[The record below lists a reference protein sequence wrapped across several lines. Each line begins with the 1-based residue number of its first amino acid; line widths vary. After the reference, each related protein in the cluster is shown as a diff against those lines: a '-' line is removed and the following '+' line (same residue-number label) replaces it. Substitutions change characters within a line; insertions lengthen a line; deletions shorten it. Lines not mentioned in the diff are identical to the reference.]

1 MYPKEV
7 FPVKR
12 KTKWILSSLVLLLA
26 IGLGVG
32 GWLYYGFQRDQ
43 IATLEDF
50 SLSMKIVQKPSDKN
64 EGTITVQCTLRNN
77 TPWPQR
83 IAYSGSVFTPFSY
96 NEALGRPDPT
106 LQSTLSVTDQ
116 PVLLP
121 FESITEM
128 YTFNSEDRYHFYAG
142 WGEGTLL
149 GCKAWFSCIPLKK
162 FEENHTFSDWNEC
175 KVDLKDIPL

>member
-1 MYPKEV
+1 M
-7 FPVKR
+7 KR
-12 KTKWILSSLVLLLA
+12 KTKWMLGSLVLLLA
-26 IGLGVG
+26 IGLGIG

-50 SLSMKIVQKPSDKN
+50 SLSMKILQKPSDKN

-121 FESITEM
+121 FESITET
-128 YTFNSEDRYHFYAG
+128 YTFNSENRYHFYDG

-149 GCKAWFSCIPLKK
+149 GCKAWFSCIPLK
-162 FEENHTFSDWNEC
+162 
-175 KVDLKDIPL
+175 

>member
-12 KTKWILSSLVLLLA
+12 KTKWMLSSLALLLA

-50 SLSMKIVQKPSDKN
+50 SLSMKILQKPSDKN

-83 IAYSGSVFTPFSY
+83 IAYGGSVFTPFSY
-96 NEALGRPDPT
+96 NEASGRPDPT

-121 FESITEM
+121 FESITET
-128 YTFNSEDRYHFYAG
+128 YTVGSEDRYHFYAG

-149 GCKAWFSCIPLKK
+149 GCKARFSCIPLKK
-162 FEENHTFSDWNEC
+162 FEENHTFAEWNEC

>member
-12 KTKWILSSLVLLLA
+12 KTKWMLGSLALLLA

-50 SLSMKIVQKPSDKN
+50 SLSTKIVQKPSDKN

-77 TPWPQR
+77 TPSVSYTHLDVYKRQACRRFRKPGDRSRTPQGR
-83 IAYSGSVFTPFSY
+83 RFVSGQNPGPTPLAHTGHS
-96 NEALGRPDPT
+96 GHRSRCHT
-106 LQSTLSVTDQ
+106 
-116 PVLLP
+116 
-121 FESITEM
+121 
-128 YTFNSEDRYHFYAG
+128 
-142 WGEGTLL
+142 
-149 GCKAWFSCIPLKK
+149 SCCHPAFLWD
-162 FEENHTFSDWNEC
+162 T
-175 KVDLKDIPL
+175 V